1 MSAPRTEGWRY
12 VITKG
17 FPEEFRFVNRSHS
30 ITTVL
35 TVAVIDGRFVIHRDG
50 KELVDGDRPAA

>member
-12 VITKG
+12 VITEG
-17 FPEEFRFVNRSHS
+17 FPEEFRFVNRSHG

-35 TVAVIDGRFVIHRDG
+35 TVAAVDGKFVIHRDG